1 MVKRPKLYQGGAFDA
16 AVIFWTLKNPAQ
28 IFLRLRVL
36 NGVCIMKKVCFVLRG
51 EEYDAL
57 LKYREN
63 IISSVG
69 FQISVSEL
77 IRKVVMSE
85 ARKIEE

>member
-1 MVKRPKLYQGGAFDA
+1 
-16 AVIFWTLKNPAQ
+16 
-28 IFLRLRVL
+28 
-36 NGVCIMKKVCFVLRG
+36 MKKVCFVLRG

-77 IRKVVMSE
+77 IRKLVMSE
-85 ARKIEE
+85 ARKIDE